1 MATED
6 DQNRESG
13 TNSSGFWEFLD
24 HGPRTSAIITALSAI
39 LLIFILRSVLIP
51 FIIACILAALTWPFR
66 NKVLK
71 LTRNRSTLTSGILV
85 FGLILVVAAPISLI
99 SFLATL
105 QAKELMTKF
114 DPQTVM
120 SEAGKIGKRLEQWE
134 ITRQLGLS
142 EEALAPKLQES
153 LSGLGSWGMDQV
165 LGMGGTLL
173 HALVLTGI
181 MLMSLFYLYQ
191 SGDQFVL
198 RLQAH
203 LPLSRPETDA
213 LLDTF
218 RRTSRAIF
226 KGNFVIGG
234 IQGLM
239 TGLLF
244 WGTGLPS
251 PAFFGVAAAFCSLIP
266 AVGTGLVWAPGAL
279 VLLVTGHTTAGLV
292 ALGVGVGVI
301 SMIDSILR
309 PILVGRDAGMHDLMV
324 FLTTLGG
331 LSFFGPVGILF
342 GPLVGAGVMALLRL
356 RELPTSSLDDQEAG
370 SRG

>member
-1 MATED
+1 MISED
-6 DQNRESG
+6 KMTPEPQSQQKTDK
-13 TNSSGFWEFLD
+13 NSSGFWEFLD
-24 HGPRTSAIITALSAI
+24 HGPRTSSIITALSAL

-66 NKVLK
+66 NKVLA
-71 LTRNRSTLTSGILV
+71 LTRNRATLTSGILV
-85 FGLILVVAAPISLI
+85 FGLIFVVAAPLSVI

-105 QAKELMTKF
+105 QAKELMTRF
-114 DPQTVM
+114 DPQAVV
-120 SEAGKIGKRLEQWE
+120 GQLGRLGQQLQQWE
-134 ITRQLGLS
+134 ITRQMGIS
-142 EEALAPKLQES
+142 EESLGPKIQES
-153 LSGLGSWGMDQV
+153 LSSLGAWGMDQA
-165 LGMGGTLL
+165 LGMGGILL

-191 SGDQFVL
+191 SGDRFVQK
-198 RLQAH
+198 LQLH
-203 LPLSRPETDA
+203 LPLSSLETQE
-213 LLDTF
+213 LLETF

-244 WGTGLPS
+244 WATGLPS
-251 PAFFGVAAAFCSLIP
+251 PAFFGVAAALCSLIP
-266 AVGTGLVWAPGAL
+266 AVGTGLIWGPGAI
-279 VLLVTGHTTAGLV
+279 VLLATGHATAGLV
-292 ALGVGVGVI
+292 VLFVGIGII

-309 PILVGRDAGMHDLMV
+309 PVLVGRDAGMHDLMV

-356 RELPTSSLDDQEAG
+356 RELPTSSSEG
-370 SRG
+370 